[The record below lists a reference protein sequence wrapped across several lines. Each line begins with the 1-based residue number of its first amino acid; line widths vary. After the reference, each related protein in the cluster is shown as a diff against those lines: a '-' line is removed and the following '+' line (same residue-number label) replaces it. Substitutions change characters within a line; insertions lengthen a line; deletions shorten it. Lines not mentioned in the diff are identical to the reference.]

1 MNKSTTLP
9 QTSTMDDQRAQ
20 PAARQLFLVR
30 CLWLLSAPVLIALT
44 CFFLPLQVSLVQ
56 TVCTSD
62 NCPFYQPNP
71 GTLHNLEQLGLSL
84 NAATVMIVSIIGAC
98 TLTWFVIAVIIAW
111 KNFSNW
117 FALSVSLLALIQTAM
132 AARPPDLLHSQATAT
147 PWLWVVIAILI
158 ALDDTIYVIV
168 GTLFPNGR
176 LTPRWTRLILLS
188 WLVIGLPCNLLSNLP
203 SPLPLEWQNWLGIVS
218 SYCWLFCIA
227 AIIVAQIYRYRRL
240 YRPVER
246 QQTKWVLFFG
256 GIALLEQATGESL
269 SLIFPAL
276 FAPGSLCSLFY
287 YPITKL
293 FLTLL
298 GLSLL
303 FAMLRYRLWDIG
315 RIINRTLVYGLLTGV
330 LALVYFC
337 LIYASQSLLY
347 GMTGQTKENALV
359 LVASTLVI
367 AALFQPLRAFI
378 QRRIDK
384 RFYRSKYNAS
394 KVVTDFTTTLHNVVD
409 LAELQDQ
416 LIKAVEQTMQPTHI
430 SLWLR
435 PAEQK
440 IRPDQQVDEVSFKPS
455 FDVDSRHSKKTP
467 PTEE

>member
-1 MNKSTTLP
+1 MSKSTTLP
-9 QTSTMDDQRAQ
+9 QTSTVDDQRAE
-20 PAARQLFLVR
+20 PPARQLFLVR

-62 NCPFYQPNP
+62 NCSSFQPNP
-71 GTLHNLEQLGLSL
+71 GTLHDLEQLGLSL
-84 NAATVMIVSIIGAC
+84 NAATVIIVSIIGAC
-98 TLTWFVIAVIIAW
+98 ALTWFVIAVIIAR

-117 FALSVSLLALIQTAM
+117 FALSVSLLALIQMAM

-188 WLVIGLPCNLLSNLP
+188 WLVIGLPCNLLANLP

-218 SYCWLFCIA
+218 SYCWLLCIA

-276 FAPGSLCSLFY
+276 FAPGSLYSLFY

-315 RIINRTLVYGLLTGV
+315 RIINRTLVYGSLTGL
-330 LALVYFC
+330 LALVYFG
-337 LIYASQSLLY
+337 LVIALQSVVHVL
-347 GMTGQTKENALV
+347 TGQVSQTPV
-359 LVASTLVI
+359 VIVASTLAI
-367 AALFQPLRAFI
+367 AALFQPLRHRI
-378 QRRIDK
+378 QAIIDR
-384 RFYRSKYNAS
+384 RFYRRKYDAA
-394 KVVTDFTTTLHNVVD
+394 KTLEAFSATLRNEVD
-409 LAELQDQ
+409 LSQ
-416 LIKAVEQTMQPTHI
+416 LSEHLITVVQETMQPTHI
-430 SLWLR
+430 SLWLL

-440 IRPDQQVDEVSFKPS
+440 NRPDRQMDEVSFKPS
-455 FDVDSRHSKKTP
+455 FDVDSRHSKKPP